1 MRVEERRD
9 GRGFPY
15 YWLMFMRGEI
25 RFEDGTDLA
34 ALAWRKISV
43 TPLRLDLT
51 DDDSRLRFEKAF
63 APR

>member
-9 GRGFPY
+9 GRGIPY

-25 RFEDGTDLA
+25 RLEDGTDLA
-34 ALAWRKISV
+34 ALAHRKISV

-51 DDDSRLRFEKAF
+51 DDDSPPLAKAF

>member
-34 ALAWRKISV
+34 ALAGEKS
-43 TPLRLDLT
+43 P
-51 DDDSRLRFEKAF
+51 SRR
-63 APR
+63 